1 MISIVG
7 NQVYNPPTM
16 KSFGGVYASEAY
28 ARFDSPNFNT
38 PQVFH
43 SARGEGAEWMFKK
56 VGGSLKYT
64 DEATEL
70 FVKGLDVNDMRV
82 FAKELGLES
91 IGGGPLAD
99 TGQEALV
106 TAIRGRLKNS
116 GNAKINS
123 TLSNLLTSGTDES
136 IETATKILRNLED
149 AGVVE
154 AVLDPSVIRQFGS
167 HGGTAISRELAQ
179 EGTEELGESIIAG
192 SGGRTLD
199 DVLGGGA
206 DGVSLTDDQ
215 FNTLVR
221 GTTENPGFLRQIRT
235 SASNAPTRWTAG
247 LVLGIAAIPTVGP
260 LIVGGL
266 IGRIFDGVGETLC
279 IATDAGCGDDSGSGS
294 DGGGLSVPEC
304 PSADIGTECDAST
317 TLQLGCI
324 CAAGVVEQQGFKLN
338 YKGYLALGGIA
349 LLGVGLFAMILR

>member
-1 MISIVG
+1 MISVVG

-28 ARFDSPNFNT
+28 ARFDSPNSNT
-38 PQVFH
+38 PQLFH
-43 SARGEGAEWMFKK
+43 SVKGETGEWLFRK

-70 FVKGLDVNDMRV
+70 FVRGLDANDLRV
-82 FAKELGLES
+82 FARESGLTV

-99 TGQEALV
+99 AGDQALR
-106 TAIRGRLKNS
+106 TAIRGRLKQS
-116 GNAKINS
+116 GNPALNK
-123 TLSNLLTSGTDES
+123 TLSKLLTNGTEES
-136 IETATKILRNLED
+136 IETATKILRNLEN
-149 AGVVE
+149 AGVAD
-154 AVLDPSVIRQFGS
+154 AVLDPSVIRQFSS
-167 HGGTAISRELAQ
+167 HGGTAASRELAQ
-179 EGTEELGESIIAG
+179 EGTEEIGESIIAG

-199 DVLGGGA
+199 DILEGGT
-206 DGVSLTDDQ
+206 DGVRLTDNQ

-235 SASNAPTRWTAG
+235 SASNAPTRWGVGA
-247 LVLGIAAIPTVGP
+247 LIGIAAIPTVGP